1 MPSHS
6 STVRLMLHGGM
17 APGSSFVRH
26 RVLRLDLVAQ
36 KTLVLVA
43 RPLFLASL
51 LFLHLGAIKARK
63 EACRNEIKAASH
75 QSAPPPPPPFR
86 YFSQGKFEVGG
97 KFFPRVIS
105 VETGRGFSEF

>member
-1 MPSHS
+1 
-6 STVRLMLHGGM
+6 MLHGEM
-17 APGSSFVRH
+17 VPGSSFVWP

-51 LFLHLGAIKARK
+51 LFLHLGAIKAQK

-75 QSAPPPPPPFR
+75 QSAPPPLLL
-86 YFSQGKFEVGG
+86 GT
-97 KFFPRVIS
+97 FPRES
-105 VETGRGFSEF
+105 LRLGESFFSG

>member
-6 STVRLMLHGGM
+6 PTVRLMLHGGVV
-17 APGSSFVRH
+17 PGSSFVWP

-36 KTLVLVA
+36 KTLDLVA

-51 LFLHLGAIKARK
+51 LFLHFGAIKAQR
-63 EACRNEIKAASH
+63 EACRNEIKAPIGPA
-75 QSAPPPPPPFR
+75 PPPFR